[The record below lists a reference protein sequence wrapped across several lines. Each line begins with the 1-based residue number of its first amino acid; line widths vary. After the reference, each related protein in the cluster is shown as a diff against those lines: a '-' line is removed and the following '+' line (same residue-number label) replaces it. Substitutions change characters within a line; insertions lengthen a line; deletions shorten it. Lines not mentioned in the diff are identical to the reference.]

1 MMTVGRRPGSIIF
14 LMTEPPAV
22 AGFLLT
28 EHADWQMRR
37 RGLSRELVSAVLTGP
52 EQRIGV
58 RPGREVWQSKHSPE
72 RAGKLYLIRV
82 VLDLDRLP
90 PEIVTVYKT
99 SRVDKYWK
107 NIG

>member
-1 MMTVGRRPGSIIF
+1 MMTARGRTGAIITA
-14 LMTEPPAV
+14 MTEPPRI

-28 EHADWQMRR
+28 EHAEWQMRR
-37 RGLSRELVSAVLTGP
+37 RGLSQPLVRAVLTTP

-58 RPGREVWQSKHSPE
+58 RPGREVWQSRHSLGPPE
-72 RAGKLYLIRV
+72 KQYLIRV

-90 PEIVTVYKT
+90 PEIVTAYIT

-107 NIG
+107 RLG